1 MLSIWQKQ
9 RIMHQAKRNLLSYS
23 KIRILSLLAQF
34 MFAISLMHCRFG
46 PNEGWI
52 ASIKIC
58 CRIRLSILPH
68 FRMHGKLTIFRILSN
83 YFFLNNRLFSRVILL
98 TSLIIMV
105 YRCISVSRREK
116 SHHSKNFGVFHW
128 SILWRNVS
136 YDKLLLNLYLFLPF
150 AELSSL
156 FLALHQSY
164 NFAWSLRY
172 TII

>member
-1 MLSIWQKQ
+1 
-9 RIMHQAKRNLLSYS
+9 MHRATRNLLSYS

-34 MFAISLMHCRFG
+34 TFAISLMHCQFG

-68 FRMHGKLTIFRILSN
+68 FRMHGKLTIFRIRSN
-83 YFFLNNRLFSRVILL
+83 YSFLSNRLFSRVILL

-116 SHHSKNFGVFHW
+116 SHHSKNFGVFDW

-136 YDKLLLNLYLFLPF
+136 YDILLLNLYLFLPF
-150 AELSSL
+150 AGWSSL

-164 NFAWSLRY
+164 SFAWSLRY